1 MRRLVLL
8 SPGVVMSSLHY
19 CRSWLVLALL
29 LPLAIAPTPIW
40 ADDAAEE
47 LEPAIPF
54 VILNVA
60 SVDNALTDI
69 AWMFDS
75 IQRSDMKDV
84 VDGYLSQAK
93 DLTGVDRTRPF
104 GMAVF
109 LDTAALPPRPAFVQY
124 VPIANLE
131 EALKTI
137 TAAPVT
143 VRKSADREDEYD
155 VLQANDGGNVVAV
168 ARLIGSYAY
177 LAPNDQKDILDIL
190 PDMEQLTQGLAS
202 RYDVAITAQIKA
214 IPQGVRQVFVNFLRT
229 QAEIDLQ
236 RKDEEPE
243 AAYLVRRSQGMNAL
257 EFIEQIALQ
266 GEDLTIGWNSQPEQH
281 QGYFEGTLNATPDSE
296 FAKYLTE
303 VAAKPS
309 MFTPLRNEDRP
320 LTINISWA
328 MNKREKAA
336 TTGLLQALRVKLAEE
351 LPEMAEQGG
360 AIEQLYDPLLATVE
374 AGHIDL
380 YFQFAATDAQ
390 KFVFQGGLK
399 LAGAQSFGA
408 GLERFLQGIVVKIQE
423 RSATNPT
430 LETTAPT
437 IVLNAELH
445 QNVTLHKIT
454 PQRVPDGEMRLY
466 GGVPDIFLGTSS
478 RAFWF
483 AVGGTEALPTLKS
496 SIDTLLTT
504 APAERA
510 AGGNVPVSVTV
521 RVAPWL
527 ELPLPEKPDLTGLSE
542 DEQRQNRR
550 RVRRAEQAAQ
560 NREMANEAFGPSD
573 GIRIDGRPSES
584 GFRTRITLDEGFVK
598 LLGLLLAREYD
609 RSQL

>member
-1 MRRLVLL
+1 
-8 SPGVVMSSLHY
+8 MSSFRR
-19 CRSWLVLALL
+19 RSLGWVLCVTVLSAVGLRTV
-29 LPLAIAPTPIW
+29 A
-40 ADDAAEE
+40 ADDAAEAE

-75 IQRSDMKDV
+75 IQRADMKDV
-84 VDGYLSQAK
+84 VGGYLSKAK
-93 DLTGVDRTRPF
+93 DLNGVDRTRPF

-124 VPIANLE
+124 LPISNLE
-131 EALKTI
+131 EALKTV
-137 TAAPVT
+137 TAAPIT
-143 VRKSADREDEYD
+143 VRKTVGREDEYEL
-155 VLQANDGGNVVAV
+155 VEANGNASVVAIV
-168 ARLIGSYAY
+168 RTIGGYAY
-177 LAPNDQKDILDIL
+177 IVPNDQKEMLDIL
-190 PDMEQLTQGLAS
+190 PDMEELAQGLAS
-202 RYDVAITAQIKA
+202 RYDAAVTVRVKA

-236 RKDEEPE
+236 RRDEEPE

-257 EFIEQIALQ
+257 ELIEQVAMQ
-266 GEDLTIGWNSQPEQH
+266 GEDLTIGWNSQPEKH

-328 MNKREKAA
+328 LNKRERDA
-336 TTGLLQALRVKLAEE
+336 TIGLLQALRLKLAEE
-351 LPEMAEQGG
+351 LPEMALEGG
-360 AIEQLYDPLLATVE
+360 PIEQLYDPLLATVE

-380 YFQFAATDAQ
+380 YFQFVASDVRE
-390 KFVFQGGLK
+390 FVLQGGMK
-399 LAGAQSFGA
+399 VAGAQSFGA
-408 GLERFLQGIVVKIQE
+408 GLEKFLQGLILKIQE
-423 RSATNPT
+423 RSAAEPNIATST
-430 LETTAPT
+430 PT
-437 IVLNAELH
+437 ILPNAETH

-454 PQRVPDGEMRLY
+454 PQQVGDDEIRLY

-483 AVGGTEALPTLKS
+483 AVGGPQALPSLKS

-527 ELPLPEKPDLTGLSE
+527 ELPLPEKPDLANKTE
-542 DEQRQNRR
+542 EEQRQNRW
-550 RVRRAEQAAQ
+550 RVRRAERAAQ
-560 NREMANEAFGPSD
+560 NREMAEEAFSPSD

-598 LLGLLLAREYD
+598 MLGLILAREYD